1 MSVNYGRLDGDTREG
16 RVYRYLKLRPGRW
29 FTTME
34 VTNSAQVPSM
44 STAVSGVRDQLPVDE
59 RIEMKKER
67 GATKTV
73 WLYRWVRV
81 SAVRAVPPAP
91 VPSSGQCGLFT
102 DTAA

>member
-16 RVYRYLKLRPGRW
+16 RVYGYLKSRPGEW

-34 VTNSAQVPSM
+34 VTNGAQVPSM
-44 STAVSGVRDQLPVDE
+44 STAVSGVREQLPVGE

-67 GATKTV
+67 GAHKTV
-73 WLYRWVRV
+73 WFYRWVRV
-81 SAVRAVPPAP
+81 PAVRAIAPAP